1 MRQSAGLAVLT
12 GLLAGWTT
20 LGAAE
25 APWIGFQ
32 AGGAVPVENK
42 LRTTAGAGFQGGIH
56 LDWNLDS
63 THALRPRVDFMGF
76 GARKQ
81 AVTTPFIQ
89 QIDTK
94 VQAMSLG
101 VELLFRHDGPR
112 GKWAM
117 GPGIYAIR
125 WSVKSTN
132 QLEVPGA
139 GVARLS
145 GTSHWTR
152 AGLGFAVTRRF
163 RPGLELEARWIASH
177 YGYED
182 LQARVGTVGIIWTF

>member
-1 MRQSAGLAVLT
+1 MRHSTGLVFLA
-12 GLLAGWTT
+12 GLLAGSAA
-20 LGAAE
+20 LRAAE
-25 APWIGFQ
+25 TPWIGIQ
-32 AGGAVPVENK
+32 AGAAVPVQNQ

-56 LDWNLDS
+56 FDWNLDS
-63 THALRPRVDFMGF
+63 THALRPRADFMAF
-76 GARKQ
+76 GARNQ
-81 AVTTPFIQ
+81 VVTTPFTQ
-89 QIDTK
+89 RIDTK
-94 VQAMSLG
+94 VQATCLG
-101 VELLFRHDGPR
+101 VELLFRNDGAH
-112 GKWAM
+112 GKWAL

-132 QLEVPGA
+132 ELEVPDA
-139 GVARLS
+139 GVARRS

>member
-1 MRQSAGLAVLT
+1 MRHSKGLAVLA
-12 GLLAGWTT
+12 GLLAGSAA

-32 AGGAVPVENK
+32 AGAAVPVENK

-76 GARKQ
+76 GARHQ

-89 QIDTK
+89 HIDTR

-101 VELLFRHDGPR
+101 VELLFRNDGAR
-112 GKWAM
+112 GKWAL

-139 GVARLS
+139 GIARLS